1 MSGAVGIDALYQSR
15 TLVMHV
21 NFLAAIGVVHVDA
34 AVIAPY
40 IPRVHLRKTG
50 PVPDTARGFTRPFPR
65 PEETRPT
72 GQLPLKN
79 DVLFIVPINLAFTD
93 GIGRR
98 HQSSGVVVGVGNDV
112 LLGHPNEGFMAF
124 GAMHLVVQRHNPTQR
139 VAQEQRAPRAVIQ
152 SLNAPQPV
160 PENTQPVVIRIADR
174 RQYAVV
180 KVIEPRSLGQHQ
192 LARNR
197 AQINSRFRQA
207 VGNRRSSSRRQGQGG
222 RAILMVGPHHRIARH
237 RKPVRQ
243 RMTPAKPQP
252 AIHFH
257 RTGAV
262 QARPLE
268 RQDAIQRAV
277 GQGQQ
282 FLAGDHR
289 HRATVGNGLVRRS
302 RRIALRIRR
311 HGRHIIH
318 RLLADQC
325 GALRLIAHHR
335 HRVRNQLL
343 ACLQRRHRH
352 RFDRRRRTPQQQR
365 FGRLHMGFQPR
376 PRHLPG

>member
-1 MSGAVGIDALYQSR
+1 MLITLVFPDRLTTPHDPYETIVMLVGRRLILTRKQRDQATGGVVLIRRHRAQRVLLDGQSALVVVGFEMSGAVGIDALYQSR

-124 GAMHLVVQRHNPTQR
+124 GAMNLVVHRHNPTQR

-174 RQYAVV
+174 RQHAVA
-180 KVIEPRSLGQHQ
+180 KVIKPRSLGQHQ
-192 LARNR
+192 LVRNR
-197 AQINSRFRQA
+197 AQVDRRFRQA
-207 VGNRRSSSRRQGQGG
+207 IGNRRPSRRRQGQGG
-222 RAILMVGPHHRIARH
+222 RAILMVGPHHRI
-237 RKPVRQ
+237 
-243 RMTPAKPQP
+243 
-252 AIHFH
+252 
-257 RTGAV
+257 G
-262 QARPLE
+262 
-268 RQDAIQRAV
+268 
-277 GQGQQ
+277 
-282 FLAGDHR
+282 
-289 HRATVGNGLVRRS
+289 
-302 RRIALRIRR
+302 
-311 HGRHIIH
+311 
-318 RLLADQC
+318 
-325 GALRLIAHHR
+325 
-335 HRVRNQLL
+335 
-343 ACLQRRHRH
+343 
-352 RFDRRRRTPQQQR
+352 
-365 FGRLHMGFQPR
+365 
-376 PRHLPG
+376 